1 MDNIF
6 RGKALSAS
14 YVALQR
20 QGVKDSTFYAL
31 QVSFENSNGHICSY
45 LKMYEPDD
53 LDLLTNEI
61 IPSIQIV
68 SEYEF
73 HARHA
78 VVSTIP

>member
-20 QGVKDSTFYAL
+20 QGVKESTFYAL
-31 QVSFENSNGHICSY
+31 QVSFEDSNGRNGSY

-61 IPSIQIV
+61 IPSIQIG